1 MHLAGHD
8 ETGCHS
14 INHWHPVKRISFSLD
29 LSFDVSQNQLSGSWF
44 MNEML
49 IKYIGVKPEDI
60 AFFQFLV
67 EGYEGIGTLTTV
79 DPKKGLLRFSIPEE
93 LLADAEEILRL
104 VSQEV
109 ALEELSIDISKK

>member
-1 MHLAGHD
+1 
-8 ETGCHS
+8 
-14 INHWHPVKRISFSLD
+14 
-29 LSFDVSQNQLSGSWF
+29 

-79 DPKKGLLRFSIPEE
+79 DPKKGLLRFSIPEA
-93 LLADAEEILRL
+93 LLADAEEVLRL

-109 ALEELSIDISKK
+109 ALEELSIDTSKK